1 MIRRYLTVPT
11 AALALAAATALALAG
26 CASPGSS
33 SGEAGSTDASASG
46 TSAVCDPIPDQ
57 QLVVLADDQHLQTV
71 DNIVPAANAA
81 AVARDGQ
88 ILTLLDTVSAALTTD
103 KLIALNKAVD
113 VDRATSTQAAK
124 DFVEA
129 EGLAATSTSGSG
141 PIVVGAANFSESATL
156 AAVYAEVLRSA
167 GYAVTVQSLD
177 AREVYLPALENGQLT
192 VFPEYV
198 GTLTEFLNKEVN
210 GPNAE
215 PKASGDLDT
224 TMSALTE
231 LGAKQGL
238 AFGTPSPAQDQN
250 AYAVTKAFADEH
262 GVSTLSELAAT
273 CGGLILG
280 AGPECTERPFC
291 QPGLKETYGLDFASF
306 VALDSGG
313 PLTKTALQ
321 QGQITLG
328 LVFSSDGQLG

>member
-1 MIRRYLTVPT
+1 MVHPRLSLAFRKAHMIRRYLTVPT
-11 AALALAAATALALAG
+11 AALALAAATALTLAG

-46 TSAVCDPIPDQ
+46 TAAVCDPIPDQ

-198 GTLTEFLNKEVN
+198 GTPSTRRST
-210 GPNAE
+210 GR
-215 PKASGDLDT
+215 
-224 TMSALTE
+224 
-231 LGAKQGL
+231 
-238 AFGTPSPAQDQN
+238 TPSRRR
-250 AYAVTKAFADEH
+250 
-262 GVSTLSELAAT
+262 AAIWT
-273 CGGLILG
+273 PRCLRSPNS
-280 AGPECTERPFC
+280 APSRVWRSAP
-291 QPGLKETYGLDFASF
+291 PP
-306 VALDSGG
+306 
-313 PLTKTALQ
+313 PLRTRTP
-321 QGQITLG
+321 TP
-328 LVFSSDGQLG
+328 